1 MSRMDKAHDVRHVSL
16 LENRLSL
23 TVDGK
28 RYEVDLGQHS
38 KRLALATAAQR
49 ANFVVSPTGYGIHW
63 PDLDEDLSIDAL
75 VGIAHECP
83 LTKPTA
89 G

>member
-1 MSRMDKAHDVRHVSL
+1 MGAEVIPK
-16 LENRLSL
+16 LSFEEFRQL
-23 TVDGK
+23 PVDGK
-28 RYEVDLGQHS
+28 RYEVELGQHS
-38 KRLALATAAQR
+38 KRLAAATEAQR

-75 VGIAHECP
+75 IGIAHECP